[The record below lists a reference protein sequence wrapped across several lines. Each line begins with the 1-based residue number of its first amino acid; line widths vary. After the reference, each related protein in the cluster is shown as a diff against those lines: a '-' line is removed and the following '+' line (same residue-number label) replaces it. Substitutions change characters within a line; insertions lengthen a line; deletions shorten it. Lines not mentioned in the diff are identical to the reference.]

1 MSMNPKILSL
11 IEKLE
16 KMSPEKIQTLTAEQ
30 KKLLEEF
37 IIELQLYLIKRIHY
51 NMTVNDEKDYFW
63 KDLGLT
69 FLGL

>member
-1 MSMNPKILSL
+1 MNPKILSL